1 MKNITSIALGCIVA
15 AAAFNAKA
23 ADPFNYDY
31 LGTTYDFQRI
41 GVDGFSEEITGH
53 YVSFVYSEELKD
65 GLIYQ
70 FDVANDFVDDK
81 VGFENKKY
89 SVDSNEMIVGFSLG
103 THLPITAKTDFIG
116 TAKATYAKY
125 EFESRYS
132 DNDTNTTIFE
142 KEKHFRAGFDLSAGV
157 RWFIDKHDTIDISP
171 VLGVKMNKDETTTY
185 ARGRVSYHL
194 YRTMEVYVD
203 MTTYLDDDYR
213 AFGTGAY
220 LYY

>member
-1 MKNITSIALGCIVA
+1 MKNITSAVLGLLFVGASLTA
-15 AAAFNAKA
+15 AATE
-23 ADPFNYDY
+23 PFNYNY
-31 LGTTYDFQRI
+31 IGTTYDYQKI
-41 GVDGFSEEITGH
+41 GVKGFGEEVLGH
-53 YVSFVYSEELKD
+53 YVSAVYSEELKK

-81 VGFENKKY
+81 IGTRGKKY
-89 SVDSNEMIVGFSLG
+89 SVDSNEMLVGFSLG
-103 THLPITAKTDFIG
+103 THLPLTAKTDFIG

-132 DNDTNTTIFE
+132 DDLTSTTLTEDE
-142 KEKHFRAGFDLSAGV
+142 KKFRAGLDLSAGV
-157 RWFIDKHDTIDISP
+157 RWFITKYDTIDISP
-171 VLGVKMNKDETTTY
+171 VLGVKINEDETTPY

-203 MTTYLDDDYR
+203 MTTHFDEDYR